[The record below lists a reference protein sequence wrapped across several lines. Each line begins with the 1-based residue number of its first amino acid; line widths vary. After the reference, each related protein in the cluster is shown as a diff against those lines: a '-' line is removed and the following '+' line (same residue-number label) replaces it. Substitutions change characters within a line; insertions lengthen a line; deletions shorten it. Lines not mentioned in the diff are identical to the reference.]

1 MLQDVHVIRF
11 YGQRTEG
18 KKQYLFL
25 ECAAGGELFDR
36 IGIWMYLCLGFCVV
50 QIPTLPSPMP
60 NSPRIS
66 DCPVIRCY
74 VEIFD
79 CPPLV
84 QRPWQAQNCRHLRLI
99 QVKG

>member
-36 IGIWMYLCLGFCVV
+36 IGI
-50 QIPTLPSPMP
+50 
-60 NSPRIS
+60 
-66 DCPVIRCY
+66 
-74 VEIFD
+74 
-79 CPPLV
+79 
-84 QRPWQAQNCRHLRLI
+84 
-99 QVKG
+99 